1 VTSNINYL
9 SINENFPVAGQD
21 NDTQVF
27 RDNFDTIKTSFN
39 AAKTEITDLQNN
51 TAKLNEDNDFD
62 LHIINNA
69 VLQFTRDATYPGGLV
84 NATPTT
90 LDYRN
95 GSYQIYTVG
104 SSLSFDF
111 LDFPGDPVFT
121 TETTPVGVGRMRL
134 ELYSNGGVAG
144 IVPGGF
150 VAGEYY
156 QITSLGTA
164 PSATTNTQWNT
175 IAGTS
180 GVVYTVNRVFQAAI
194 TGTGLG
200 NGVARQL
207 RKVTFS
213 TNGSTYIKSL
223 GFPGVVTGSSNQT
236 GSPTLAL
243 GFDGNSTSP
252 IIIDIWRRSLDTIFM
267 QYIGQFN

>member
-1 VTSNINYL
+1 MTSNINYL

-39 AAKTEITDLQNN
+39 SAKTEITDLQNN
-51 TAKLNEDNDFD
+51 TAKLTEDNDFD
-62 LHIINNA
+62 LHIIQNA
-69 VLQFTRDATYPGGLV
+69 VLQFTRDAKFAGGAV
-84 NATPTT
+84 TATPIT

-95 GSYQIYTVG
+95 APYQIYQVG
-104 SSLSFDF
+104 ASLSFDF

-121 TETTPVGVGRMRL
+121 TETSPVGVGKMRL
-134 ELYSNGGVAG
+134 ELRSDGGIAG
-144 IVPGGF
+144 IIPGGF
-150 VAGEYY
+150 TAGEYY
-156 QITSLGTA
+156 QITALG
-164 PSATTNTQWNT
+164 STTNTQWNT

-180 GVVYTVNRVFQAAI
+180 GLTYTVGSVLLAAI

-207 RKVTFS
+207 RKITFS

-223 GFPGVVTGSSNQT
+223 GFPGILAGASAQT

-243 GFDGNSTSP
+243 GSSSVASP
-252 IIIDIWRRSLDTIFM
+252 IFIDIWRHSLDTIYM
-267 QYIGQFN
+267 HYIGQFV